1 MAHNIS
7 RFLKQHPGWQMI
19 ALTGSGHIMHGNGIP
34 QDLAQQNP
42 NLKIATVISG
52 TAGDVQ
58 AGMVNYVVQTQPLD
72 LPATGKLGVMLDQTP
87 TGVVI
92 KALMPKGAAMQ
103 VGLQKQDRIVGLNH
117 QSIQNLSQLLQQL
130 SQFAPK
136 EVINLEIAR
145 TGQSKPLR
153 YRVTL
158 Q

>member
-1 MAHNIS
+1 
-7 RFLKQHPGWQMI
+7 
-19 ALTGSGHIMHGNGIP
+19 
-34 QDLAQQNP
+34 
-42 NLKIATVISG
+42 
-52 TAGDVQ
+52 
-58 AGMVNYVVQTQPLD
+58 
-72 LPATGKLGVMLDQTP
+72 
-87 TGVVI
+87 
-92 KALMPKGAAMQ
+92 MQ
-103 VGLQKQDRIVGLNH
+103 VGLQKQDRIVGLNN